1 MSTLLRIDFRLARRF
16 PEPSLK
22 GMEVVS
28 ALLSRGR
35 VLDCRPDILE
45 SAPEST
51 DLAYTVFF
59 EPVTQEAALTAQALL
74 EADKELAQLSVAEA
88 GPDDLHP
95 GRAGRVLQV
104 HEARLEEL
112 ERQAAE
118 VFAAS
123 ARVGCLLGELDTLQE
138 APPPGMERRLKALL
152 QAQQTVLPLVTALRD
167 TSRRLL
173 LVTAGDVLARL
184 HRPVRDLARELDK
197 EVRLTILGDD
207 TEMPQSHL
215 EELRDPLLHLVRNA
229 VSHGLET
236 GEERERAGKARA
248 GHIKLSVYNAGDNLV
263 VEVADDGRGLD
274 VDRIGERALQLGLVD
289 PRTLAGMPPERIFD
303 FIYQP
308 AFSTAE
314 TLTTVS
320 GRGYGMD
327 IVKSR
332 LGRLHGT
339 IEISTRPGLGTTFT
353 LRIPVSA
360 SLVRALLVRVA
371 GRCVA
376 LPASA
381 IRAIAAAEDW
391 TGEAVRGVRVI
402 SLSEALGWGETPSRR
417 VVEVGV
423 TERRLGLGVEVC
435 LDRVELVVRP
445 LGSFLG
451 RIRGISGTAV
461 LNDGSPVLVL
471 DLPELVSRPGV

>member
-1 MSTLLRIDFRLARRF
+1 MPTPLRIDFRLARRF

-22 GMEVVS
+22 GMEVVA

-35 VLDCRPDILE
+35 ILDCRPDILE

-51 DLAYTVFF
+51 ELAYTVFF
-59 EPVTQEAALTAQALL
+59 EPASPEASQAALALL
-74 EADKELAQLSVAEA
+74 EADGELTQVSLAEA
-88 GPDDLHP
+88 GPDDIHP

-104 HEARLEEL
+104 HEDRLQDL

-123 ARVGCLLGELDTLQE
+123 ARVGSLLGEMEALQ
-138 APPPGMERRLKALL
+138 AVPGPALERRVKALL
-152 QAQQTVLPLVTALRD
+152 QAQQTVQPLVQTLRD
-167 TSRRLL
+167 ISRRML
-173 LVTAGDVLARL
+173 LVQAGDVLARL
-184 HRPVRDLARELDK
+184 HRPVRDLARELGK

-229 VSHGLET
+229 IGHGLET
-236 GEERERAGKARA
+236 GEERERAGKSRA
-248 GHIKLSVYNAGDNLV
+248 GSIDLSVYNAGDNLV

-274 VDRIGERALQLGLVD
+274 PARIGERAVEMGLVD
-289 PRTLAGMPPERIFD
+289 EQTLAGMPPERIFT

-308 AFSTAE
+308 GFSTADA
-314 TLTTVS
+314 LTTVS

-339 IEISTRPGLGTTFT
+339 IEISTRPGQGTTFT

-371 GRCVA
+371 GHCVA

-381 IRAIAAAEDW
+381 IRAIAPASDW
-391 TGEAVRGVRVI
+391 TGKQDRGLRLV
-402 SLSEALGWGETPSRR
+402 SLSEALGWRETVASRI
-417 VVEVGV
+417 VEIGV
-423 TERRLGLGVEVC
+423 TERRLALGVEVC
-435 LDRVELVVRP
+435 LDRVELVVNP

-451 RIRGISGTAV
+451 RIRGIAGTAI

-471 DLPELVSRPGV
+471 DLPELVSRLGI